1 MVCLYYLLLQDILF
15 FPYVPVQG
23 SIVILGLFIVFLCF
37 CLPCCEPEAFLC
49 LFELSTIILKYFLS
63 NYSQTCI
70 KRSPLGHIKGAYKT
84 GDLLKEVQFI

>member
-1 MVCLYYLLLQDILF
+1 MFVYLAVNQRHF
-15 FPYVPVQG
+15 CV
-23 SIVILGLFIVFLCF
+23 

-70 KRSPLGHIKGAYKT
+70 KRSPLGHIKGAYKK